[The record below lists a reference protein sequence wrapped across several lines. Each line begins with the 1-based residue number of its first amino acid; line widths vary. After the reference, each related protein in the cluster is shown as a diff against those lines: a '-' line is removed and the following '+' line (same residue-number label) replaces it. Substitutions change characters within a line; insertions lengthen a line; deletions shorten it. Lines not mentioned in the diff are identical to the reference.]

1 MDPKRSLFAHVTENM
16 HILII
21 SKQKRVQNV
30 WPTFNVKYIYPLD
43 SDFSRGHSYMTF
55 KQLGHDELNLEE
67 FYEELNGPLTKIQG
81 NST

>member
-1 MDPKRSLFAHVTENM
+1 
-16 HILII
+16 
-21 SKQKRVQNV
+21 
-30 WPTFNVKYIYPLD
+30 
-43 SDFSRGHSYMTF
+43 MTF